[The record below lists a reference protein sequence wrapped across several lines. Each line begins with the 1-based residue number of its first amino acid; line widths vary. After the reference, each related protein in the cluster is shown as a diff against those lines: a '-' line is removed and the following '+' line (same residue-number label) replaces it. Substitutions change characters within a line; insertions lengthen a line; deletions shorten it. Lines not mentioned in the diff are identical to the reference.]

1 MNVIDPLAG
10 RPEVKSFVTHG
21 LVPNSVPGD
30 APLIHIPALPRMA
43 DLTSADILAARARAW
58 KVRSFTVPGT
68 SVDPATMYWM
78 AMRVEWWA
86 MADWRRGR
94 VGGWLASAVVMSDG
108 PVKIGAKARRPEW
121 SSVRITPVMSGVAPG
136 QHVEEHARMNAR
148 DFLDEV
154 RNTLWKKADPIG
166 HGLVEYY
173 TQTWPK

>member
-1 MNVIDPLAG
+1 MM
-10 RPEVKSFVTHG
+10 HG

-43 DLTSADILAARARAW
+43 DLTSADVLASRARARR
-58 KVRSFTVPGT
+58 VRGFAVPGT

-78 AMRVEWWA
+78 TMKVEWWA
-86 MADWRRGR
+86 MADMRQGR
-94 VGGWLASAVVMSDG
+94 VAAWFTSAVVMSDAT
-108 PVKIGAKARRPEW
+108 VKAETKARHPEW

-154 RNTLWKKADPIG
+154 RNSLWKKADPIG